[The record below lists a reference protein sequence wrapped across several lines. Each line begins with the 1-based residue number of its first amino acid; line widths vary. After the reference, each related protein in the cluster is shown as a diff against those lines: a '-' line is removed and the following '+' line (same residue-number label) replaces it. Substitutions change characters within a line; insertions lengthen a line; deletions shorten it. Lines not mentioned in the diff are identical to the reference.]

1 VKVWKEQVDPNGSV
15 DLTTLDAP
23 RAAADMERWPAQQLL
38 AWAVRVGRAT
48 FSTGFGVEGC
58 VLIHLIASER
68 LPIDVFTLDTGLL
81 FPETYTLWR
90 TLEQR
95 YGITIRGVRPA
106 QTVDEQ
112 AIAHGPALWKRDP
125 NRCCALRKLEPLE
138 AALEGADL
146 WITAIRRDQTPERAT
161 ASVIERDTRYGL
173 LKVNPLVGWTSDD
186 VWNFV
191 RDNDVPY
198 NPLHDANYPSIG
210 CLPCTTPASTDEHPR
225 AGRWRGHEKNEC
237 GLHQRPDLVRGVPLQ
252 LRSSS

>member
-1 VKVWKEQVDPNGSV
+1 M

-23 RAAADMERWPAQQLL
+23 RAAADMDRWPAQQVL
-38 AWAVRVGRAT
+38 AWAARAGRAT

-58 VLIHLIASER
+58 VLIHLIASDQ
-68 LPIDVFTLDTGLL
+68 LPIDVITLDTGLL

-112 AIAHGPALWKRDP
+112 AVAHGPALWKRDP
-125 NRCCALRKLEPLE
+125 NRCCALRKLEPLK

-146 WITAIRRDQTPERAT
+146 WITGIRRDQTLERAT

-186 VWNFV
+186 VWSFV

-198 NPLHDANYPSIG
+198 NPLHDESYPSIG
-210 CLPCTTPASTDEHPR
+210 CQPCTTPASAEEHPR
-225 AGRWRGHEKNEC
+225 AGRWRGQQKDEC
-237 GLHQRPDLVRGVPLQ
+237 GLHLSTDLLRGVPLHV
-252 LRSSS
+252 RTSS